1 MKTMLL
7 LLVIT
12 VHSLLMNGFFHASR
26 VLNVATYVTP
36 IIAQSDPTLFQ
47 NSLYVQSLKGK
58 SARLS
63 LMHDLTPS
71 IISRVDFETFALTQ
85 WLVCLFLTLTALFY
99 LGKTITGSSLAGYG
113 TALLFSTQLNDW
125 TLGSPAI
132 YINFFH
138 HGLQWAIM
146 LNIFSLLLL
155 LQKRL
160 PGAFLLMGIAWNFH
174 PMSVL
179 FLFFLFVPYWL
190 AHWKEISF
198 KTLLLCGFA
207 FTLPALPILIK
218 AVAYLSI
225 PWEYGPEWMTGVLWN
240 AWYTVFPSTWSLNAW
255 FRAGLFFW
263 LFAMGFYTL
272 PPGEIKRDIRL
283 FIITIGL
290 LCAAGTLFAE
300 VFPIPFIMKMSLWR
314 TTWLYIILALPC
326 IMNLFITQWD
336 PRLLKRF
343 IIVSTLVLLTGYIHY
358 FPFYYLL
365 LFNTFF
371 LLFLFPQPGPEK
383 KRKGLPVKSSI
394 IFFTCLLLLI
404 NYQGIF
410 DWGVQGTIIVLGCVL
425 LFLIIIPLLETSLPL
440 AKKPSFCIISALVFL
455 VFFDSGLLIYRGG
468 AEIYYHG
475 YVRGERDP
483 WADIQVFAK
492 ENSPKD
498 SLFIVP
504 PYWNDFG
511 LYSERATLGDW
522 AEGANILYMDNAF
535 ASEWLTRMKDLGWR
549 KLHGA
554 EEGFKGLS
562 TEEIVSVAHKYSA
575 DFVVTEKPKQFELDT
590 LYENKQ
596 FILYRVPSPE
606 EQEEKDSITLNG
618 S

>member
-1 MKTMLL
+1 
-7 LLVIT
+7 
-12 VHSLLMNGFFHASR
+12 MNGFFHASR

-36 IIAQSDPTLFQ
+36 ILAQSDPTLFQ
-47 NSLYVQSLKGK
+47 NSLYVQSLKDQ

-63 LMHDLTPS
+63 LMHDLAPS
-71 IISRVDFETFALTQ
+71 IISRVDFETFALIQ
-85 WLVCLFLTLTALFY
+85 WSFCLFLTLTALFY
-99 LGKTITGSSLAGYG
+99 LGKTISGSALAGYG
-113 TALLFSTQLNDW
+113 TALLFSVHLNDW

-146 LNIFSLLLL
+146 LNIFSLALL

-190 AHWKEISF
+190 AHRKEITF
-198 KTLLLCGFA
+198 KTLLLCGIA
-207 FTLPALPILIK
+207 FFLPALPVLIK
-218 AVAYLSI
+218 AVTYLSI

-240 AWYTVFPSTWSLNAW
+240 AWYTVFPSTWSLRAW

-263 LFAMGFYTL
+263 LFVMGFYTL
-272 PPGEIKRDIRL
+272 PPGEIKRDIWL
-283 FIITIGL
+283 FMITIGV

-326 IMNLFITQWD
+326 IVNLFVTQWD

-365 LFNTFF
+365 VFNTFF
-371 LLFLFPQPGPEK
+371 LLFLVPHQGQK
-383 KRKGLPVKSSI
+383 KTRKFIPARSPF
-394 IFFTCLLLLI
+394 IFFTCLLVLI
-404 NYQGIF
+404 IYQGIF
-410 DWGVQGTIIVLGCVL
+410 DWGVQGTMIGLGCVL
-425 LFLIIIPLLETSLPL
+425 LFLIMIKLPEASLPL
-440 AKKPSFCIISALVFL
+440 AKNPSFCIIGALVFL
-455 VFFDSGLLIYRGG
+455 VLFDSGLLIYRGG

-483 WADIQVFAK
+483 WADLQIFAK
-492 ENSPKD
+492 ENSHKD
-498 SLFIVP
+498 ALFIVP
-504 PYWNDFG
+504 PYCNDFG

-522 AEGANILYMDNAF
+522 AEGANILYMDNTF
-535 ASEWLTRMKDLGWR
+535 AREWLVRMKDLGWR
-549 KLHGA
+549 ELYGA
-554 EEGFKGLS
+554 EEGYNGLS
-562 TEEIVSVAHKYSA
+562 TEEILSVAHKYGA

-596 FILYRVPSPE
+596 FMLYRIPSAE
-606 EQEEKDSITLNG
+606 G
-618 S
+618 